1 MPDEVNRQ
9 IVEAVS
15 LTNYGVVGQAPAQS
29 EAFTNESYAYS
40 LSLFML
46 NSVSTQYAGAQVGNA
61 SVATACAEI
70 LKAAA
75 SAASGGS
82 AP

>member
-1 MPDEVNRQ
+1 MPDAVNRQ
-9 IVEAVS
+9 IVESVA
-15 LTNYGVVGQAPAQS
+15 LTNEIVQSQAPVQS
-29 EAFTNESYAYS
+29 EAFTNESFAYS

-61 SVATACAEI
+61 STATACAEI

-75 SAASGGS
+75 SAASGGA